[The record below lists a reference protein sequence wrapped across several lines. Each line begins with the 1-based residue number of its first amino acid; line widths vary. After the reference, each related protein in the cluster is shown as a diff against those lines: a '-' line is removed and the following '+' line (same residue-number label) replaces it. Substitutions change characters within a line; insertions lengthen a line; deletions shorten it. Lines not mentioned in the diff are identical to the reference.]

1 MKRTITYSFIFIVL
15 CLVALWIAY
24 ADIVAATFLEDDKL
38 QYSAEAD
45 REIAQ
50 CDAHEFSWN
59 TKGGFCDEPNFF
71 KSVDLTEFAYSPTK
85 SQLAPSSLSINEHT
99 VDSDAALM
107 ALKSDGVDIRK
118 LKHCKEALGY
128 KDHEMH
134 ALGWC
139 IRYFYEDKPAIIK
152 TYRERLSL
160 WLILQ
165 KNRGL

>member
-38 QYSAEAD
+38 QYNAEAN
-45 REIAQ
+45 REIAR

-59 TKGGFCDEPNFF
+59 AKEGFCDEPDFF

-99 VDSDAALM
+99 ADSDAALM
-107 ALKSDGVDIRK
+107 ALESDGVDIKK
-118 LKHCKEALGY
+118 LKYCKETLGS
-128 KDHEMH
+128 KDYEMQ

-139 IRYFYEDKPAIIK
+139 IRYFYKDKPSIIK